1 MNSQISFDE
10 FLLLNQKAFVYEATH
25 NPQMIYSLGFN
36 QLEAG
41 NETHDQLQPE
51 RVVRT
56 REFKDYI
63 FENYSG
69 KVNEALLAKRWFT
82 KVEALEMFTN
92 LWTLPK
98 KKANMPTH
106 NIYVPTHNTL
116 MPIPKFRDYD
126 KEDQV
131 GNDFTY
137 RTRDEHTPSVM
148 TQPNTLKAHPL
159 SPAPGSFK
167 NMRAI
172 YNDKRAFN
180 EKRKHKWTSGRR
192 LSKSR

>member
-1 MNSQISFDE
+1 
-10 FLLLNQKAFVYEATH
+10 LNQKAFVYEATY
-25 NPQMIYSLGFN
+25 NPHVVYSLGFSK
-36 QLEAG
+36 LEAG
-41 NETHDQLQPE
+41 NADDDQRQPE

-56 REFKDYI
+56 RAFKDFV
-63 FENYSG
+63 FESYSG
-69 KVNEALLAKRWFT
+69 KVNQALLEKRWFT
-82 KVEALEMFTN
+82 KVEALEIFTN

-98 KKANMPTH
+98 KNANMPTH
-106 NIYVPTHNTL
+106 NIYVPTANTL
-116 MPIPKFRDYD
+116 MPIPKFRDYN

-137 RTRDEHTPSVM
+137 RTRDSHTPSVFS
-148 TQPNTLKAHPL
+148 QPNTLKAHPL

-172 YNDKRAFN
+172 YNDKRAYN
-180 EKRKHKWTSGRR
+180 EQRKHKWSKDRR